1 MRISDWSSDV
11 CSSDLAGVDLVE
23 SAPGAASVARRNAE
37 LVTRA
42 GKLRASLRV
51 HRATVAGFLRVP
63 RGPYDLVFL
72 DPPYD
77 LAENDLT
84 EALGLLAAHLA
95 PDAVVIVERARR
107 SPEPAW
113 SEAGLE
119 PLRSRAYGEIGRA
132 HV

>member
-95 PDAVVIVERARR
+95 PDAVVIVDRK
-107 SPEPAW
+107 SVV
-113 SEAGLE
+113 SGK
-119 PLRSRAYGEIGRA
+119 SG
-132 HV
+132 